1 MWQVE
6 NRLNEGERMEPLD
19 SIYHSTQVE
28 VGSSGD
34 EDEVNL
40 ASAAQRIA
48 AWIINRGIEIV
59 LMIPAIVLIVVLI
72 MQNKNGLDD
81 LENMES
87 FFTSM
92 MGGIGLV
99 MVLYLIYG
107 SIQLYFMCKYGQSIG
122 KKLMKIR
129 VVRENGDM
137 AGFVHNVLLREV
149 AYGLICSVI
158 MMVLMGIFVAV
169 FGVEANSGVAM
180 VIDVLLQI
188 VSYLPTLACF
198 IMLFMESRNRQTLQ
212 DLLAKTYV
220 VQV

>member
-1 MWQVE
+1 
-6 NRLNEGERMEPLD
+6 MEPLD

-28 VGSSGD
+28 VGSNGD

-81 LENMES
+81 IENMES

-107 SIQLYFMCKYGQSIG
+107 GIQLYFMCKYGQSIG

-149 AYGLICSVI
+149 AYGLICAVI

>member
-1 MWQVE
+1 
-6 NRLNEGERMEPLD
+6 MEPLD

-107 SIQLYFMCKYGQSIG
+107 GIQLYFMCKYGQSIG

-212 DLLAKTYV
+212 DLLAKIYV

>member
-1 MWQVE
+1 
-6 NRLNEGERMEPLD
+6 MEPLD

-28 VGSSGD
+28 VGSNGD

-81 LENMES
+81 IENMES

-107 SIQLYFMCKYGQSIG
+107 GIQLYFMCKYGQSIG

-149 AYGLICSVI
+149 VYGLICSVI
-158 MMVLMGIFVAV
+158 MMVLMGVFVAV
-169 FGVEANSGVAM
+169 FGVEANSGIAM

>member
-1 MWQVE
+1 
-6 NRLNEGERMEPLD
+6 MEPLD
-19 SIYHSTQVE
+19 SINHSTQVE

-107 SIQLYFMCKYGQSIG
+107 GIQLYFMCKYGQSIG

>member
-107 SIQLYFMCKYGQSIG
+107 GIQLYFMCKYGQSIG

-129 VVRENGDM
+129 VVRENGDV
-137 AGFVHNVLLREV
+137 AGFVHNVLLREI

-158 MMVLMGIFVAV
+158 MMVLMGIFFAV
-169 FGVEANSGVAM
+169 FGLEANSGVAM
-180 VIDVLLQI
+180 AVDVLLQI
-188 VSYLPTLACF
+188 VSYVPTIVCF
-198 IMLFMESRNRQTLQ
+198 IMLFMESRQRQTLQ
-212 DLLAKTYV
+212 DMLAKTYV

>member
-1 MWQVE
+1 
-6 NRLNEGERMEPLD
+6 MEPLD

-28 VGSSGD
+28 VGNSGD

-59 LMIPAIVLIVVLI
+59 LMIPAFVLIVVLI
-72 MQNKNGLDD
+72 MQNKGGLED

-92 MGGIGLV
+92 LGGIGLV

-107 SIQLYFMCKYGQSIG
+107 GIQLYFMCKYGQSIG

-129 VVRENGDM
+129 VVRENGDV

-158 MMVLMGIFVAV
+158 MMVLMGIFFAV
-169 FGVEANSGVAM
+169 FGLEANSGVAM
-180 VIDVLLQI
+180 AVDVLLQI
-188 VSYLPTLACF
+188 VSYVPTIVCF
-198 IMLFMESRNRQTLQ
+198 IMLFMESRQRQTLQ
-212 DLLAKTYV
+212 DMLAKTYV

>member
-1 MWQVE
+1 
-6 NRLNEGERMEPLD
+6 ME
-19 SIYHSTQVE
+19 TMF
-28 VGSSGD
+28 
-34 EDEVNL
+34 
-40 ASAAQRIA
+40 ASLL
-48 AWIINRGIEIV
+48 G
-59 LMIPAIVLIVVLI
+59 
-72 MQNKNGLDD
+72 GL
-81 LENMES
+81 
-87 FFTSM
+87 
-92 MGGIGLV
+92 GLV

-107 SIQLYFMCKYGQSIG
+107 GIQLYFMCKYGQSIG

>member
-1 MWQVE
+1 M
-6 NRLNEGERMEPLD
+6 
-19 SIYHSTQVE
+19 
-28 VGSSGD
+28 
-34 EDEVNL
+34 
-40 ASAAQRIA
+40 
-48 AWIINRGIEIV
+48 
-59 LMIPAIVLIVVLI
+59 
-72 MQNKNGLDD
+72 
-81 LENMES
+81 
-87 FFTSM
+87 
-92 MGGIGLV
+92 
-99 MVLYLIYG
+99 
-107 SIQLYFMCKYGQSIG
+107 
-122 KKLMKIR
+122 
-129 VVRENGDM
+129 
-137 AGFVHNVLLREV
+137 LLREV

>member
-28 VGSSGD
+28 VGSNGD

-107 SIQLYFMCKYGQSIG
+107 GIQLYFMCKYGQSIG

-158 MMVLMGIFVAV
+158 MMVLMGVFVAV
-169 FGVEANSGVAM
+169 FGVEANSGIAM

>member
-1 MWQVE
+1 
-6 NRLNEGERMEPLD
+6 MEPLD

-28 VGSSGD
+28 VGNSGD

-59 LMIPAIVLIVVLI
+59 LMIPAFVLIVVLI
-72 MQNKNGLDD
+72 MQNKGGLED

-92 MGGIGLV
+92 LGGIGLV

-107 SIQLYFMCKYGQSIG
+107 GIQLYFMCKYGQSIG

-129 VVRENGDM
+129 VVRENGDV
-137 AGFVHNVLLREV
+137 AGFVHNVLLREI

-158 MMVLMGIFVAV
+158 MMVLMGIFFAV
-169 FGVEANSGVAM
+169 FGLEANSGVAM
-180 VIDVLLQI
+180 AVDVLLQI
-188 VSYLPTLACF
+188 VSYVPTIVCF
-198 IMLFMESRNRQTLQ
+198 IMLFMESRQRQTLQ
-212 DLLAKTYV
+212 DMLAKTYV